1 MSSPPRVLF
10 SPCVPRGGPPGRNPD
25 SDAAGGSTALPQV
38 QRGRRGPPR
47 FQVRVMSHPRS
58 QLAPRLVRPTP
69 GRDLLAVGRLS
80 DAFQTFRFQ
89 VQFPRPTSSRTTVT
103 DVNVCP
109 TFVRCSSRKGACRV
123 QPAVTRTFLPRSRWG
138 RVAHSVEIRSFCHF
152 LQSHTAKSHLH
163 LQLRFPPTFSPTML
177 KEWYTTASAAGTAPL
192 VGHCPR
198 AGRAIPSQMEI

>member
-1 MSSPPRVLF
+1 MRASRRPAWAKPGQRCSRWQHRTASGTTRSPWASAIPGQSYVTPPF
-10 SPCVPRGGPPGRNPD
+10 AISPTIGTPDPG
-25 SDAAGGSTALPQV
+25 AGST
-38 QRGRRGPPR
+38 
-47 FQVRVMSHPRS
+47 RS
-58 QLAPRLVRPTP
+58 WSPFRC
-69 GRDLLAVGRLS
+69 LS
-80 DAFQTFRFQ
+80 NIQ